1 MTDYIYILVQMF
13 LITGLTVIAFLLFKL
28 QKILRKE
35 KRLTKF
41 SVSSITEKPVSFF
54 DKLEI
59 FYLKIIKEISKTLT
73 KSKIFVKFS
82 KKYDIYVDQT
92 KIIRGDSMD
101 FISHKL
107 LIALITISVT
117 ILSDILRVQ
126 PITILQILFSTVVGF
141 YIPDIFL
148 FFERK
153 RERKKIE
160 NDLLKAITIMNNAFK
175 SGRSIMQTV
184 ELVYEELDGPISD
197 EFKKM
202 FIDLTYGLE
211 LEAVFNRFADRV
223 KLDEI
228 KYMASSLVILN
239 KTGGNVVKVFDSI
252 EKGFFDRKKLQ
263 QELKSATALSE
274 LVFKVLI
281 VIPILIFILVYIFN
295 ANYYKPLFNTNIGRI
310 VLVIILVIYIIYIL
324 AVKKI
329 TKLGD

>member
-1 MTDYIYILVQMF
+1 MTDYLYILVQMF
-13 LITGLTVIAFLLFKL
+13 LITGLAVIAFLLLKL
-28 QKILRKE
+28 QKTLRKE

-41 SVSSITEKPVSFF
+41 SVSAITDKPISFF
-54 DKLEI
+54 DKLELVYI
-59 FYLKIIKEISKTLT
+59 KIIKGISKILN
-73 KSKIFVKFS
+73 KSKLFVKLS

-92 KIIRGDSMD
+92 KIIREDSMD

-107 LIALITISVT
+107 LIAFITIGVT

-126 PITILQILFSTVVGF
+126 PITILQILFSVIVGF

-148 FFERK
+148 FFERR

-184 ELVYEELDGPISD
+184 ELVYEELDGPISE

-211 LEAVFNRFADRV
+211 LEVVFNRFAERV
-223 KLDEI
+223 QLDEI

-295 ANYYKPLFNTNIGRI
+295 TDYYKPLFNTNIGRI
-310 VLVIILVIYIIYIL
+310 VLIIILIIYVIYIVV
-324 AVKKI
+324 VKKV
-329 TKLGD
+329 TKLED